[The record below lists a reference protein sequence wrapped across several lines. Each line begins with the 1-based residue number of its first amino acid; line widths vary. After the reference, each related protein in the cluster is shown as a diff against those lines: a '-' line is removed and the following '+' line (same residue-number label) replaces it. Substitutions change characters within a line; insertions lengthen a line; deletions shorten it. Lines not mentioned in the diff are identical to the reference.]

1 MTKEIYGKHHMLTLA
16 GGPVSVYES
25 GGNGFP
31 PVLLLHGAMYD
42 ESRLIWHNLAPV
54 LAETMHVFA
63 IDFPRHGSSR
73 PWKGNVSKELLD
85 GIVDRAIDFFRLAP
99 VALIGLSMGGGV
111 SIEYMLNHQDKVK
124 CAVLM
129 GPGGLGDRVNNQFW
143 SWLFTKIP
151 GALTALTKYYGRLSD
166 EKFRGLAKKILH
178 DGDTSRD
185 FEVIVGLMKEEARRK
200 AEAMESSMD
209 DWQTD
214 HIAPFKLKI
223 NYLPELHRIQVPLLW
238 MRGEEDPLVGHEQ
251 VAEAARKSPNSEF
264 VEIKGAGH
272 LLPLEQPEEVNAQVL
287 AFLQK
292 SLYRGMGSA

>member
-1 MTKEIYGKHHMLTLA
+1 MVPDIYAKHHMLTLE

-25 GGNGFP
+25 GKEDRP

-73 PWKGNVSKELLD
+73 PWKGNVSKEVLD
-85 GIVDRAIDFFRLAP
+85 GIVDGAIDFFRLAP

-111 SIEYMLNHQDKVK
+111 SMEYMLKHHDKVK

-129 GPGGLGDRVNNQFW
+129 GPGGLGDTVKNQFW
-143 SWLFTKIP
+143 SWLFMKTP
-151 GALTALTKYYGRLSD
+151 GALTALTRYYGRLSD
-166 EKFRGLAKKILH
+166 GKFRNLVKKTLH
-178 DGDTSRD
+178 DGEKTRD
-185 FEVIVGLMKEEARRK
+185 FEVLASLMQEESRRKLEAR
-200 AEAMESSMD
+200 ESSID

-223 NYLPELHRIQVPLLW
+223 NYLPELHKISVPLLW

-251 VAEAARKSPNSEF
+251 VLLAASRAPISQF
-264 VEIKGAGH
+264 VEIPGAGH
-272 LLPLEQPEEVNAQVL
+272 LLPLEQPEKVNEKVL
-287 AFLQK
+287 EFLQNH
-292 SLYRGMGSA
+292 LPG